1 MFFRCFLLLQVWSD
15 LGSIG
20 GRAGGRERG
29 ERRRTEEERGERR
42 VEEGGGGG
50 ERGQCVT
57 QAKEEEAKKET
68 KTEAF
73 CRPGSPC
80 FLIFFKERKIIFMV
94 SQNTFHGIS

>member
-1 MFFRCFLLLQVWSD
+1 V
-15 LGSIG
+15 
-20 GRAGGRERG
+20 GGREGEKG
-29 ERRRTEEERGERR
+29 ER
-42 VEEGGGGG
+42 EGGQRKREEKGEWKRGVGGG
-50 ERGQCVT
+50 REVCQCVT